1 MKGCWFS
8 APVGK
13 FPIIELDS
21 LADCKPMIAALTS
34 RPSQRKKT
42 YPFKFI
48 KKDLRNS
55 ETLASCKKT
64 THNHQKLWYNTILDL
79 PVRTSCNFIKTLQL
93 RQKRCNHKGA
103 TFPWIPKILTKECL
117 CGSSRILQT
126 TNFSGHSHESRVT
139 IGCKEQT
146 QLPNLIRLKTPIPE
160 WVIRLD

>member
-1 MKGCWFS
+1 MGCFGFPPS
-8 APVGK
+8 ASGPGDCQV
-13 FPIIELDS
+13 PIFELDS

-64 THNHQKLWYNTILDL
+64 SQPSKIINTILDL
-79 PVRTSCNFIKTLQL
+79 PVRKEQLQEQTRQL

-103 TFPWIPKILTKECL
+103 TFFWIPKILTKECL

-126 TNFSGHSHESRVT
+126 TNFSGHWHESRFDRV
-139 IGCKEQT
+139 
-146 QLPNLIRLKTPIPE
+146 LPNLIRLKTPIPE
-160 WVIRLD
+160 